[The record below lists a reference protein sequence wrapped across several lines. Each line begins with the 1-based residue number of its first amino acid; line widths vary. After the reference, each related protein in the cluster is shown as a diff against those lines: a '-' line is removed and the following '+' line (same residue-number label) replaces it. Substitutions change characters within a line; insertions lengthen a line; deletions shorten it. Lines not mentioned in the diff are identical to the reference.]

1 MSKERPRDRRVNFR
15 DLNWLGKSVFLGGTV
30 LRLTANLVD
39 AAADRVSHVAE
50 ESKKAFE
57 RELDPNIEEARVL
70 EEYPAS
76 DRSEQEE

>member
-1 MSKERPRDRRVNFR
+1 MSEERPSDHRVEFHE
-15 DLNWLGKSVFLGGTV
+15 LNWLGKSVFLGGTM

-57 RELDPNIEEARVL
+57 REIDPNIEEAHVL
-70 EEYPAS
+70 EEYPAA
-76 DRSEQEE
+76 DRPEGEE

>member
-1 MSKERPRDRRVNFR
+1 MSEERSPNRRVEFNE
-15 DLNWLGKSVFLGGTV
+15 LNWLGKSVFLGGTV

-50 ESKKAFE
+50 ESRKAFE
-57 RELDPNIEEARVL
+57 REVDPNIEEAHVL

-76 DRSEQEE
+76 ERPDSGT